1 MGLNADLQFP
11 QRPHEFFEIA
21 EVVPAGGPGDF
32 RPGNPGSAAT
42 IGPKHPAPR
51 NPPVADFQ
59 RPDTSLSCS
68 PTRPA
73 PKTATL
79 LPYLLLRIHRHAGS
93 PRSSSGVT
101 GVTQLIA
108 LRQSALL
115 LI

>member
-11 QRPHEFFEIA
+11 QRPHEFLEIA

-59 RPDTSLSCS
+59 RPDNLPLLFASLSLYS
-68 PTRPA
+68 LFMRIQS
-73 PKTATL
+73 
-79 LPYLLLRIHRHAGS
+79 LR
-93 PRSSSGVT
+93 
-101 GVTQLIA
+101 
-108 LRQSALL
+108 
-115 LI
+115 